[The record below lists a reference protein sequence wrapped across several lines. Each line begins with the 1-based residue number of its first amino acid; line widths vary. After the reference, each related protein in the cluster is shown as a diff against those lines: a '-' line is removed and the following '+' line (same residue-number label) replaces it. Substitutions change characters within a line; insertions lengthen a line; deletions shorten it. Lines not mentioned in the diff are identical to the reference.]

1 MSLVLGSPEFYTRLA
16 TLLAMVVVYR
26 LGNHI
31 PIPGT
36 QTLVLDGTGMAERFA
51 ALLGSDTP
59 ANIFILSVGPLMNA
73 HLVMG
78 ALQLLTPVKQHF
90 AMLHQ
95 QGQEHVVQSYTT
107 TLFFISA
114 FLQAAAQSR
123 AFALAAAPG
132 RPFDWRWLA
141 LSTATMM
148 AGSAVC
154 RLLCS
159 TIEEKGL
166 GDGLGVF
173 IATGTALGYSRFLWA
188 VAGQLRAS
196 PPPPL
201 RLLAA
206 LGLCFATVAGVVY
219 VQGLELRLPLAY
231 HRARGGSAL
240 GGFAARLASMPI
252 VQALGRARGGA
263 GDEAGGVAV
272 AAAERHAFF
281 PIALC
286 PQGTRTLLFVNFW
299 VSMFQ
304 VPLNLLGLSTLF
316 NSPWAYA
323 ALIFLVEAP
332 NIGDTS
338 PQLASYLAMGE
349 AGVTGISPG
358 TATAAVLSRTRQQL
372 RLLNAG
378 FLAAAWL
385 STAWVDAAVAA
396 LVGAPA
402 GCLQLLLLV
411 SIFTGGTRQLAALA
425 TPVRLEAELA
435 RERALMGRA

>member
-1 MSLVLGSPEFYTRLA
+1 
-16 TLLAMVVVYR
+16 
-26 LGNHI
+26 
-31 PIPGT
+31 
-36 QTLVLDGTGMAERFA
+36 
-51 ALLGSDTP
+51 
-59 ANIFILSVGPLMNA
+59 
-73 HLVMG
+73 
-78 ALQLLTPVKQHF
+78 
-90 AMLHQ
+90 
-95 QGQEHVVQSYTT
+95 
-107 TLFFISA
+107 
-114 FLQAAAQSR
+114 
-123 AFALAAAPG
+123 
-132 RPFDWRWLA
+132 
-141 LSTATMM
+141 MM

-173 IATGTALGYSRFLWA
+173 IATGTALGGRGVREYPFGYSRFLWD

-240 GGFAARLASMPI
+240 
-252 VQALGRARGGA
+252 
-263 GDEAGGVAV
+263 
-272 AAAERHAFF
+272 
-281 PIALC
+281 
-286 PQGTRTLLFVNFW
+286 GTRTLLFVNFW